1 MSFQP
6 TSPSKPRLLVVDD
19 QPINI
24 QILFSIFS
32 ADHEVFMATSGEQAL
47 QVCADRRPDVV
58 LLDVMMP
65 GMDGY
70 EVCRRLKADLATQDI
85 AVIFVTAHN
94 DPAQESSG
102 LELGAVDFISKPV
115 NAAVVRARVG
125 AHLLLRQA
133 LAQVRDLNNTLEARV
148 QQRTEELETA
158 LQELHESQVHLA
170 MSEAKATLSMLVA
183 SVAHE
188 LSTPIGNGLMASG
201 TVVAQARDLQRLV
214 DAGSLKRSDL
224 SGFLTMLDGAASL
237 TQQNLQRAHELIGNF
252 RQVAADQASEQRRSF
267 DLRAAVAEIVH
278 SLTPSLRRFPHTV
291 VQAIPDGIV
300 LHSQPGSLGQVVINL
315 INNAY
320 LHAFEGRTDGVVT
333 VSASQHGERVVLV
346 LEDNGLGIAPEV
358 LEKMFQPFFS
368 TKIGR
373 GGTGL
378 GMTIVHK
385 LVSKTLGGE
394 VRVTSTVGQGTRFE
408 IELPLN
414 QPLPDQTA

>member
-1 MSFQP
+1 MTLP
-6 TSPSKPRLLVVDD
+6 PAPSPKPRLLVVDD
-19 QPINI
+19 QPVNI

-32 ADHEVFMATSGEQAL
+32 ADYEVFMATSGEQAL
-47 QVCADRRPDVV
+47 QVCAERQPDLV

-65 GMDGY
+65 GMDGH
-70 EVCRRLKADLATQDI
+70 EVCRRLKSNPASQDI
-85 AVIFVTAHN
+85 AVIFVTAQN

-133 LAQVRDLNNTLEARV
+133 LAQVRDLNSTLEARV
-148 QQRTEELETA
+148 QQRTLELETA

-188 LSTPIGNGLMASG
+188 LSSPIGNGLMASG
-201 TVVAQARDLQRLV
+201 TVVAQARDLQQLV
-214 DAGSLKRSDL
+214 DSGTLKRSDL
-224 SGFLTMLDGAASL
+224 SGFLTMLAGASDL

-252 RQVAADQASEQRRSF
+252 RQVAADQASEQRRTF
-267 DLRAAVAEIVH
+267 DLRATVSEIVH
-278 SLTPSLRRFPHTV
+278 SLTPSLRRFTHTV
-291 VQAIPDGIV
+291 VQIIPDGIV
-300 LHSQPGSLGQVVINL
+300 LNSQPGSLGQVVINL

-320 LHAFEGRTDGVVT
+320 LHAFEGRTHGVVT
-333 VSASQHGERVVLV
+333 LSATLQGERVVLV
-346 LEDNGLGIAPEV
+346 VEDNGLGIAPEV
-358 LEKMFQPFFS
+358 LAKMFQPFFS

-385 LVSKTLGGE
+385 LVTKTLGGE
-394 VRVTSTVGQGTRFE
+394 VRVQSTLGVGTRFE
-408 IELPLN
+408 IELPLT
-414 QPLPDQTA
+414 LPPAT